1 MKLCSKNVHGAAF
14 STVLRILGG
23 LLIAIGLL
31 LVLIF
36 VPAELWLVLLGAAL
50 IAVGAV
56 LAF

>member
-1 MKLCSKNVHGAAF
+1 MKVCSKNVRGAA
-14 STVLRILGG
+14 SNALLRILGG

>member
-1 MKLCSKNVHGAAF
+1 MKVCSKKVRGAA
-14 STVLRILGG
+14 SNTMLRILGG
-23 LLIAIGLL
+23 LLIAIGVL

-36 VPAELWLVLLGAAL
+36 VPAELSLVLLGAAL

>member
-1 MKLCSKNVHGAAF
+1 MKVCSKKVRGAA
-14 STVLRILGG
+14 SNTVLRILGG
-23 LLIAIGLL
+23 LLIAIGVL

>member
-1 MKLCSKNVHGAAF
+1 MKVCSKKVRGAA
-14 STVLRILGG
+14 SNTVLKILGG
-23 LLIAIGLL
+23 LLIAIGVL

-50 IAVGAV
+50 IAVGAM

>member
-1 MKLCSKNVHGAAF
+1 MKVCSKKVRGAA
-14 STVLRILGG
+14 SNTMLRILGG
-23 LLIAIGLL
+23 LLIAIGVL

-50 IAVGAV
+50 IAVGAM